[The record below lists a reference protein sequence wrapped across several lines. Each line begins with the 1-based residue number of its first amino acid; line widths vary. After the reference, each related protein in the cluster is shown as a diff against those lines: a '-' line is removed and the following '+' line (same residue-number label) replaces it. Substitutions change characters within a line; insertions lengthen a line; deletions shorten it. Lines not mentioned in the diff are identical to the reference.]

1 MSFDAYTA
9 KMVLTIYTFPVLPS
23 TPILV
28 ICLPLPPNF
37 LRPHLHELHQR
48 HRPRIL
54 LQTPARIAQ
63 NQLTEVYPCYASLDT
78 FPSDLIRKPF
88 VLCNTRVTFPV
99 VTSLALS
106 NPPY

>member
-9 KMVLTIYTFPVLPS
+9 KMVLTIYTFPA
-23 TPILV
+23 
-28 ICLPLPPNF
+28 LPPNF

-78 FPSDLIRKPF
+78 FPSDLIRKTIR
-88 VLCNTRVTFPV
+88 LMQH
-99 VTSLALS
+99 
-106 NPPY
+106 